1 MTDRQKIQ
9 HLYWRAGFGLSPQQL
24 QKKEKQKL
32 DKVVKDLFKDAKK
45 IRAVKLP
52 YYNIPSKEEF
62 KALSKPERK
71 AKIKEVQKLTS
82 KVNLNW
88 VRQML
93 SDDYSPLQEKMTL
106 FWHGHFACESKR
118 FDHAG
123 RQINTIRQY
132 ALGNFRD
139 LILAVSKD
147 ASMIA
152 YLNNQ
157 QNKKKKPNENYA
169 RELMEL
175 FTIGRGN
182 YTEQDIKEAARAFTG
197 WFSDRL
203 TGDFKFTDR
212 QHDFGKKTFMGKTGA
227 WDGDDIVDI
236 ILERKETAQFIA
248 TKVYRYFVNEVVNK
262 KQVEVL
268 ANAFYKS
275 NYNIETMM
283 QTLFESEWFYDSEN
297 IGTKIKSPVELL
309 VGMAKTLNL
318 TFGNDKA
325 VLFPQHALGQVLFRP
340 PNVAGWPG
348 GKTWIDNST
357 LMLRM
362 NFAAMIFKKTELTY
376 ELKNQPERE
385 KNRRLKKL
393 EITGD
398 ITALSNA
405 FEKTKEAEL
414 GQQLC
419 DYILQT
425 PFNLKGSFIEEYA
438 KQATAK
444 EDKVK
449 AYALGLMSLPE
460 YQMC

>member
-1 MTDRQKIQ
+1 MTDKEKIQ
-9 HLYWRAGFGLSPQQL
+9 HLYWRAGFGISPQQL

-32 DKVVKDLFKDAKK
+32 DKVVKCLFKDAKK

-52 YYNIPSKEEF
+52 YYNMPSKEAF
-62 KALSKPERK
+62 NALSKPERRE
-71 AKIKEVQKLTS
+71 KIKEIQKLTS
-82 KVNLNW
+82 QVNLNW

-93 SDDYSPLQEKMTL
+93 SDDHSPLQEKMTL

-118 FDHAG
+118 FDYAG

-147 ASMIA
+147 ASMIG

-182 YTEQDIKEAARAFTG
+182 YTEEDIKEAARAFTG
-197 WFSDRL
+197 WFSNRF
-203 TGDFKFTDR
+203 TGAFKFTDR
-212 QHDFGKKTFMGKTGA
+212 QHDFGKKTFMGKTGE

-248 TKVYRYFVNEVVNK
+248 TKVYRYFVNETVNE

-268 ANAFYKS
+268 ANALYKS

-283 QTLFESEWFYDSEN
+283 TTLFESEWFYDNEN

-325 VLFPQHALGQVLFRP
+325 VLFPQHALGQVLFHP

-348 GKTWIDNST
+348 GKAWIDNST
-357 LMLRM
+357 FMLRM

-376 ELKNQPERE
+376 ELKNHPEKE
-385 KNRRLKKL
+385 KNRQLKRL

-405 FEKTKEAEL
+405 FGKTKEAEL
-414 GQQLC
+414 GQKLC

-425 PFNLKGSFIEEYA
+425 PFDLKGSFVEEYGRE
-438 KQATAK
+438 ATEK
-444 EDKVK
+444 KDKVK
-449 AYALGLMSLPE
+449 AYALAIMSLPE